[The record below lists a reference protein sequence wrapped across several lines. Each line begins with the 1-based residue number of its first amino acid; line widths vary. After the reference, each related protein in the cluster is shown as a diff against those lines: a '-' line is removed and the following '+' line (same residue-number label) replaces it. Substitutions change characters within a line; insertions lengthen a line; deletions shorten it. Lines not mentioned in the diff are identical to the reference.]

1 MDLRSMGGSNSLSLR
16 SGGFSKVILDKLNRF
31 YSEDF
36 KTGQGYLPLTFCVI
50 YFIAWT
56 RP

>member
-56 RP
+56 

>member
-1 MDLRSMGGSNSLSLR
+1 MGGSNALLLR
-16 SGGFSKVILDKLNRF
+16 SGGFSKTILDNLEKF
-31 YSEDF
+31 YIEDF
-36 KTGQGYLPLTFCVI
+36 VTNEGHLPLTFCII